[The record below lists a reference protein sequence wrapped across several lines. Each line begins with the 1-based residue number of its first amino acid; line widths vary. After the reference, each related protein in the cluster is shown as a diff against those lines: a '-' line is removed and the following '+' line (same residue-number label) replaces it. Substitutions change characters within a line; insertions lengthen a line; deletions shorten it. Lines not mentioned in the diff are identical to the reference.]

1 MDAILN
7 RLATLE
13 QRVSSPA
20 GAASQPALTTGE
32 DAGSEALTPLP
43 VPAVSE
49 PAPAAP
55 CGEATSTASSV
66 SSATPSTDVT
76 ERLIDALKAV
86 TAVRSNHYYISDF
99 DPNIHDVSA
108 WCDEVDRA
116 RSQNQWDEKE
126 CLARVGLSLKGDA
139 RSWLRDWTSNDRT
152 WSNFKSELKALCPR
166 RVDVANI
173 LFNVMCTE
181 SDKYS
186 TYADYA
192 RKSLLKLR
200 VVKGLSDDLL
210 CAIIIRGIKDPQ
222 IRAAAT
228 NAKLTT
234 DTIVEHLSIYTKPNR
249 SSASVSDNHARS
261 NGSKFNSSFNRKRSA
276 LNSDVTFSCFN
287 CKQTGHKSK
296 FCPKRPKAEP
306 SIPDSN
312 KFQTTHESTNF
323 TPPPKIVCTFCKKPG
338 HTEAKCFAKE
348 RSEPRNKANV
358 NFCRERE
365 LCGRAQRDIIT
376 AVVCGIPTDVLID
389 SGSSISLISN
399 DLVKHFSCRMQACVQ
414 ILRGLGGVEMR
425 SDYYVTLPIEFSDVT
440 LEVDFYVVPRD
451 YLSAPVLVGTD
462 VLNRRG
468 IAYIRTGECQRIVRN
483 SPCVNNV
490 TNSEPTVQVDSL
502 KTSLCGDEK
511 LQLGAVLNKYS
522 KYFLSGTATT
532 TVTTGEM
539 HIRLTSDE
547 PVNYRPYKLSFDE
560 KLRVRDIVRDLK
572 EKGIV
577 RESESPYASP
587 VLLVKKKDG
596 TDRMVVDYRALNSVT
611 VKDRYPLPLI
621 EDHID
626 RLGRAKYFSTL
637 DMLTGFH
644 QVKLNEDSVHRTA
657 FVTPE
662 GHFEYLKMPY
672 GLANAPVVYQRIIS
686 DTLRPFIDAGQVLV
700 YVDDVMLISD
710 TVMAGLSLLD
720 SVLETLTKA
729 GFSINLRKCAFLT
742 TEVEYLGR
750 TIGKG
755 QVRPSVHKINALV
768 RSPVPGTVKQ
778 VRQFLGLA
786 GYFRRYIPG
795 YSTKVAPIAFLT
807 RKDVKFNWGDDQ
819 ERARQEIISILTSEP
834 ALSIFDPSLETEV
847 HTDASSQGYGAV
859 LMQVG
864 KDGHRH
870 AVAFYS
876 KVTVGAEPRYHSYEL
891 ETLAVVKALQHF
903 RHYLVGKHFKVV
915 TDCNAL
921 KMTQHKKDLL
931 PRVARWWMYL
941 QDFDFTLEYRKGQFM
956 PHADYLSRNPVNL
969 CVVQRPLNWARVAQ
983 AADDETVTLLEKL
996 DQGQLDSSR
1005 YVKKNDLLYYKYN
1018 PIGEQSRLLCYVP
1031 KGFRLSLLRVF
1042 HDEHEHISIEKVLDL
1057 ILKHFW
1063 FPNLRQF
1070 VKKYI
1075 DHCVVCLTHKKVPR
1089 APLQPIVSWTK
1100 PSVPFDTIHVD
1111 ALGPL
1116 PESNGYKYVLIL
1128 VDAFTKYCF
1137 LYPMYRQDSTELK
1150 RAFTNAISIFGT
1162 PQLIVC
1168 DRGRM
1173 FDSAEFN
1180 EWAANF
1186 GIQLHFITPE
1196 MHHENGQVERYC
1208 RTVLNMVRIEVNHK
1222 HESWS
1227 NALWKI
1233 QLVLNTNKQKTTQCS
1248 ALNLLIGTEATT
1260 PAINAL
1266 VRDITVGGST
1276 PNREAW
1282 RELRRQRAEERL
1294 ARNQSDQDARVNRS
1308 RKAPRAFAVSDMV
1321 FVKKS
1326 SQATSKLDSGIRGP
1340 YRVTSC
1346 LPNGRYELQLIA
1358 GSYGK
1363 TTQAAAEYMLPWDG
1377 EWTPEACA
1385 AIFECKH
1392 VFCYVL
1398 CSHDYVVV
1406 CFTFSDD

>member
-13 QRVSSPA
+13 QRATTPVTSRDV
-20 GAASQPALTTGE
+20 GAVALAPLIVPDASATPRGETTSV
-32 DAGSEALTPLP
+32 A
-43 VPAVSE
+43 
-49 PAPAAP
+49 
-55 CGEATSTASSV
+55 STASGT
-66 SSATPSTDVT
+66 ADVT

-86 TAVRSNHYYISDF
+86 TSVRSAHYYVSDF
-99 DPNIHDVSA
+99 DPNIHDVGA
-108 WCDEVDRA
+108 WCAEVDRA
-116 RSQNQWDEKE
+116 RLQNQWDEKE

-139 RSWLRDWTSNDRT
+139 RAWLREWTSNNRT
-152 WSNFKSELKALCPR
+152 WSNFKLELKALCPR

-173 LFNVMCTE
+173 LFDVMCTD

-200 VVKGLSDDLL
+200 IVKGISDDLL
-210 CAIIIRGIKDPQ
+210 CAIIVRGIKDPQ
-222 IRAAAT
+222 IRANAT
-228 NAKLTT
+228 NAKLAP
-234 DTIVEHLSIYTKPNR
+234 DTIVEHLSIYTKANR
-249 SSASVSDNHARS
+249 STAAAGASHNQTRS
-261 NGSKFNSSFNRKRSA
+261 YIPKYNPSLIRKRPAVNNDSSF
-276 LNSDVTFSCFN
+276 SCYN
-287 CKQTGHKSK
+287 CNKIGHKSR
-296 FCPKRPKAEP
+296 FCPKRSRVESNGAE
-306 SIPDSN
+306 SS
-312 KFQTTHESTNF
+312 KVTTTHGFSNIS
-323 TPPPKIVCTFCKKPG
+323 PPPKIACTFCKKVG
-338 HTEAKCFAKE
+338 HTEDKCFAKQ
-348 RSEPRNKANV
+348 RSESRNKANV
-358 NFCRERE
+358 NFCRERK
-365 LCGRAQRDIIT
+365 LYDHAQRDVIT

-389 SGSSISLISN
+389 SGSSISLIAN
-399 DLVKHFSCRMQACVQ
+399 DLVKQFTCRMNPSLQL
-414 ILRGLGGVEMR
+414 LRGLGGIEMR
-425 SDYYVTLPIEFSDVT
+425 SDYFVTLPIEFSDVT

-462 VLNRRG
+462 VLNREG
-468 IAYIRTGECQRIVRN
+468 IAYIRTGERQRIIRHT
-483 SPCVNNV
+483 SCVNNV
-490 TNSEPTVQVDSL
+490 TVGEPTMQVESIN
-502 KTSLCGDEK
+502 TPLCGENK
-511 LQLGAVLNKYS
+511 IQLVSLLNKYS
-522 KYFLSGTATT
+522 KYFLSGTAMT
-532 TVTTGEM
+532 TVNTGEM
-539 HIRLTSDE
+539 HIRLTSSE

-572 EKGIV
+572 EKGII

-587 VLLVKKKDG
+587 ILLVKKKDG

-626 RLGRAKYFSTL
+626 RLGKCKYFTAL

-644 QVKLNEDSVHRTA
+644 QIKLSEDSIPRTA

-686 DTLRPFIDAGQVLV
+686 DTLRPFIDSGKALV
-700 YVDDVMLISD
+700 YIDDVLLLSD
-710 TVMAGLSLLD
+710 TVTEGLSLLD
-720 SVLETLTKA
+720 SVLKTLTNA
-729 GFSINLRKCAFLT
+729 GFSINLRKCVFLT
-742 TEVEYLGR
+742 TQVEYLGR
-750 TIGKG
+750 TISEG
-755 QVRPSVHKINALV
+755 QVRPSDRKIDALIK
-768 RSPVPGTVKQ
+768 SPVPTTVKQ
-778 VRQFLGLA
+778 ARQFLGLA
-786 GYFRRYIPG
+786 GYFRRYVPG
-795 YSTKVAPIAFLT
+795 YATKVAPIASLT
-807 RKDVKFNWGDDQ
+807 RKDVKFHWGTEQ
-819 ERARQEIISILTSEP
+819 ERARQVVISILTSEP
-834 ALSIFDPSLETEV
+834 ALAIFDPSLATEV
-847 HTDASSQGYGAV
+847 HTDASSLGYGAV
-859 LMQVG
+859 LMQIG
-864 KDGHRH
+864 KEGRRR
-870 AVAFYS
+870 AVAYFS

-903 RHYLVGKHFKVV
+903 RHYLIGKHFKVV

-941 QDFDFTLEYRKGQFM
+941 QDFDFTLEYRKGLFM
-956 PHADYLSRNPVNL
+956 PHADYLSRNPVNF
-969 CVVQRPLNWARVAQ
+969 CAVQRPLNWAKVAQ

-996 DQGQLDSSR
+996 DQGLLDSSR
-1005 YVKKNDLLYYKYN
+1005 YIKKNDILYYKYN

-1063 FPNLRQF
+1063 FPNMRQF

-1075 DHCVVCLTHKKVPR
+1075 SHCVVCLLHKKVPR
-1089 APLQPIVSWTK
+1089 SPLQPIVSWTK

-1137 LYPMYRQDSTELK
+1137 LYAMYRQDSAELRK
-1150 RAFTNAISIFGT
+1150 AFTNAISMFGT
-1162 PQLIVC
+1162 PRLIVC

-1173 FDSAEFN
+1173 FDSAEFG
-1180 EWAANF
+1180 EWASNF

-1196 MHHENGQVERYC
+1196 MHQENGQVERYC
-1208 RTVLNMVRIEVNHK
+1208 RTVLNMVRIETNYK
-1222 HESWS
+1222 RESWS

-1248 ALNLLIGTEATT
+1248 ALNLLIGSDATT

-1266 VRDITVGGST
+1266 IRDITVDGST

-1282 RELRRQRAEERL
+1282 REIRRQRAENRL
-1294 ARNQSDQDARVNRS
+1294 AKNQVDQDARVNRNRRTPKNFS
-1308 RKAPRAFAVSDMV
+1308 VRDMV

-1340 YRVTSC
+1340 YRVIKC
-1346 LPNGRYELQLIA
+1346 LPNYRYELQLVA

-1377 EWTPEACA
+1377 EWTPETCA
-1385 AIFECKH
+1385 ALFECKH
-1392 VFCYVL
+1392 FYFVL
-1398 CSHDYVVV
+1398 SFYCVHVQLSY
-1406 CFTFSDD
+1406 S